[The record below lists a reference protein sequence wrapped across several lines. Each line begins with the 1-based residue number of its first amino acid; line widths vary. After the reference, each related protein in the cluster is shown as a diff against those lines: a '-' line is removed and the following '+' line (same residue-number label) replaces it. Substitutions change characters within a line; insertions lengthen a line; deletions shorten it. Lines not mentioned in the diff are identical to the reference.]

1 MRVQI
6 IFPTSKRIIKMKTN
20 NNNSFSGRI
29 ARSVFLLF
37 ALPVLLCSLSIPKV
51 NSSNTVKD
59 MKQGTRTKEITGM
72 KKDTATFA
80 AGCFWCVEE
89 QFKQLNGVISVISG
103 FSGGTVSHP
112 SYEQVCTGT
121 TGHAEACNIIYDP
134 LKISYSDLLAAFFV
148 AHDPTEL
155 NRQGND
161 VGTQYR
167 SAIFFH
173 NENQKNQALYYI
185 KRLNDEKAY
194 KSRIVTEVVPYKVF
208 YKAENY
214 HQNYYDNNSE
224 VPYCRLVIKPKLDKF
239 RKVFKEKLK
248 QK

>member
-1 MRVQI
+1 
-6 IFPTSKRIIKMKTN
+6 MKTN
-20 NNNSFSGRI
+20 NNNSISNKI
-29 ARSVFLLF
+29 ARYVFLLI
-37 ALPVLLCSLSIPKV
+37 ALPVVLSANSTTNINRSNTDKEMNQGSRTKESLSI
-51 NSSNTVKD
+51 
-59 MKQGTRTKEITGM
+59 R
-72 KKDTATFA
+72 KDTATFA
-80 AGCFWCVEE
+80 GGCFWCIEE
-89 QFKQLNGVISVISG
+89 QFKQLKGVLSVISG

-134 LKISYSDLLAAFFV
+134 SKISYADLLAAFFV

-167 SAIFFH
+167 SSIFYH
-173 NENQKNQALYYI
+173 NENQKNQAHYYI
-185 KRLNDEKAY
+185 KRLDDEKAY
-194 KSRIVTEVVPYKVF
+194 RSKIVTEVVPYKVF
-208 YKAENY
+208 YKAEDY
-214 HQNYYDNNSE
+214 HQSYYDNNSN

>member
-1 MRVQI
+1 
-6 IFPTSKRIIKMKTN
+6 MKTYN
-20 NNNSFSGRI
+20 NKCFSNRI
-29 ARSVFLLF
+29 ARFVFF
-37 ALPVLLCSLSIPKV
+37 FNALPVLLCAHSYSNVNRNNKV
-51 NSSNTVKD
+51 NIVKLG
-59 MKQGTRTKEITGM
+59 KQSKVIPGI

-89 QFKQLNGVISVISG
+89 QFKQLNGVLSVLSG
-103 FSGGTVSHP
+103 FSGGTVSQP
-112 SYEQVCTGT
+112 TYEQVCTGA

-134 LKISYSDLLAAFFV
+134 SKISYADLLAAFFV

-167 SAIFFH
+167 SAIFYH
-173 NENQKNQALYYI
+173 NENQKNQARFYI

-194 KSRIVTEVVPYKVF
+194 GSKIVTEVVPYKVF
-208 YKAENY
+208 YKAEGY

>member
-1 MRVQI
+1 
-6 IFPTSKRIIKMKTN
+6 MKTN
-20 NNNSFSGRI
+20 NSNSISKRI
-29 ARSVFLLF
+29 ARTVFLLF
-37 ALPVLLCSLSIPKV
+37 ALSVLLCAQSYTNV
-51 NSSNTVKD
+51 NISNTDKN
-59 MKQGTRTKEITGM
+59 MKQEKRTKEITGI

-80 AGCFWCVEE
+80 GGCFWCIEE
-89 QFKQLNGVISVISG
+89 QFKQLKGVLSVISG

-134 LKISYSDLLAAFFV
+134 SKISYAELLAAFFV

-161 VGTQYR
+161 IGTQYR
-167 SAIFFH
+167 SAIFYH
-173 NENQKNQALYYI
+173 SENQKKQARFYI
-185 KRLNDEKAY
+185 RRLDEEKAY
-194 KSRIVTEVVPYKVF
+194 NSEIVTEVVPYKVF
-208 YKAENY
+208 YKAEDY

-248 QK
+248 HK

>member
-1 MRVQI
+1 
-6 IFPTSKRIIKMKTN
+6 MKTN
-20 NNNSFSGRI
+20 NNNSVSNRI
-29 ARSVFLLF
+29 ARSVFFLI
-37 ALPVLLCSLSIPKV
+37 AVPVLLSA
-51 NSSNTVKD
+51 NSYSKENRSNAFND
-59 MKQGTRTKEITGM
+59 MKEGKQTKVIPGI

-89 QFKQLNGVISVISG
+89 QFKQLKGVLSVISG

-112 SYEQVCTGT
+112 TYEQVCTGT

-134 LKISYSDLLAAFFV
+134 SKISYADLLAAFFV

-167 SAIFFH
+167 SAIFYH
-173 NENQKNQALYYI
+173 NDNQKNQARFYI
-185 KRLNDEKAY
+185 KRLDDEKAY
-194 KSRIVTEVVPYKVF
+194 GSKIVTEVVPYKVF
-208 YKAENY
+208 YKAEGY